1 MDNRGYPSAGRGDLA
16 QARKTDSIPVSRTS
30 ITAGQSM
37 FLVALRGGAAD
48 MLPIAGL
55 GGPSEV
61 ATNVVT
67 TRPRSF

>member
-1 MDNRGYPSAGRGDLA
+1 
-16 QARKTDSIPVSRTS
+16 
-30 ITAGQSM
+30 M
-37 FLVALRGGAAD
+37 FLDDFGGGAAD

-55 GGPSEV
+55 GDPSEV

>member
-1 MDNRGYPSAGRGDLA
+1 
-16 QARKTDSIPVSRTS
+16 
-30 ITAGQSM
+30 M